1 MVSSKIKIDTDSNI
15 DYEVISNFG
24 KILNFLWIGTASIV
38 PYRLSNFL
46 LIKSKK
52 GETIKNYSTKYQAL
66 EEMYMF
72 NNQLLKLGK
81 ASLLDYIW
89 LNQKNP
95 KALRN
100 RLKLFKKLL
109 KIEIENANR
118 DTVKILSLGSGSA
131 RGVIEVIKE
140 YRDESR
146 KTLFAVL
153 VDKDPYAIEYS
164 RNLAS
169 TEKIEESIKYYLNK
183 IDESIDITKKEDPQI
198 IEMVGI
204 LDYLKDK
211 KVINILNNIFDV
223 LKSGSRLITCN
234 INCNFEEKFNRK
246 TVKWKMIHKKKED
259 FFELL
264 QKTKFRD
271 NIRIIG

>member
-1 MVSSKIKIDTDSNI
+1 
-15 DYEVISNFG
+15 
-24 KILNFLWIGTASIV
+24 
-38 PYRLSNFL
+38 
-46 LIKSKK
+46 
-52 GETIKNYSTKYQAL
+52 
-66 EEMYMF
+66 MF

-234 INCNFEEKFNRK
+234 INCNFEEKFIRK
-246 TVKWKMIHKKKED
+246 TVKWKMIHRKPED